1 MADDDVVAHRL
12 VPGPSR
18 GADSRGP
25 RAALNAQS
33 DLVPLPRVG
42 GEVRKPASLAES
54 FAGADPQADAERRR
68 ALRRMKVVALGF
80 LVGATVVFLGCRWA
94 QSGGTAPTWV
104 GYVGAAAEA
113 GMVGALA
120 DWFAVTALF
129 KHPLGIPIPHTAIIK
144 RKKDQLGEGL
154 GTFVRENFLSPQVV
168 ETKLRDA
175 QIAGRLGKWL
185 SDTSHAQRVAAET
198 ATVLR
203 VLVELLRDDDV
214 QQVIDRMIVRR
225 IAEPHWGPPVG
236 RVLATLLA
244 EHRQEALIQL
254 LADRAFQWS
263 LNAGEVIQR
272 VVERDSPSW
281 SPRFIDHLVGDRI
294 HRELMDFTDKVR
306 RNPDHELRRS
316 ATRFLFEFA
325 DDLQHDDA
333 TIARAEAVKEQL
345 MAREEVTNAAATAWK
360 TLKRLVLEGVDD
372 PSSALRTRVVDTV
385 VRIGESLRD
394 DAELRDK
401 VDNWIVRAAE
411 HLVAQYGVEIT
422 AIITDTIERWDAEE
436 ASRRIELHVGRDL
449 QFIRINGTVV
459 GSLAGLVIYAIAQLL
474 F

>member
-1 MADDDVVAHRL
+1 M
-12 VPGPSR
+12 
-18 GADSRGP
+18 
-25 RAALNAQS
+25 
-33 DLVPLPRVG
+33 
-42 GEVRKPASLAES
+42 
-54 FAGADPQADAERRR
+54 
-68 ALRRMKVVALGF
+68 VALSF
-80 LVGATVVFLGCRWA
+80 LIGATGVFLACRWA
-94 QSGGTAPTWV
+94 QAHTTLGTWV

-129 KHPLGIPIPHTAIIK
+129 RHPLGIPIPHTAIIK

-154 GTFVRENFLSPQVV
+154 GTFVRENFLSAEVV

-175 QIAGRLGKWL
+175 QVSGRLGKWL
-185 SDTSHAQRVAAET
+185 SEAVHAERVASET

-203 VLVELLRDDDV
+203 VLVELLRDEDV

-225 IAEPHWGPPVG
+225 IAEPQWGPPVG

-263 LNAGEVIQR
+263 LKAGEVIQR
-272 VVERDSPSW
+272 VVERDSPTW
-281 SPRFIDHLVGDRI
+281 SPRFVDHLVGDRI

-316 ATRFLFEFA
+316 ATRFLFDFA
-325 DDLQHDDA
+325 DDLQHDPD
-333 TIARAEAVKEQL
+333 TIARADAIKEQL
-345 MAREEVTNAAATAWK
+345 MARDEIANAAATAWK

-372 PSSALRTRVVDTV
+372 PSSALRTRIADTV

-394 DAELRDK
+394 DADLRDK
-401 VDNWIVRAAE
+401 VDNWLVRAAQ
-411 HLVAQYGVEIT
+411 HLVSQYGVEIT

-459 GSLAGLVIYAIAQLL
+459 GSLAGLVIYAVAQLL
-474 F
+474 V

>member
-1 MADDDVVAHRL
+1 VVVHRADA
-12 VPGPSR
+12 PGSPT
-18 GADSRGP
+18 RGP
-25 RAALNAQS
+25 DSITSTTSARPPRAS
-33 DLVPLPRVG
+33 F
-42 GEVRKPASLAES
+42 AES
-54 FAGADPQADAERRR
+54 FAGADPLADAERRV
-68 ALRRMKVVALGF
+68 ALRRMKMVALSF
-80 LVGATVVFLGCRWA
+80 LIGATGVFLACRWA
-94 QSGGTAPTWV
+94 QAHTSAGIWV

-154 GTFVRENFLSPQVV
+154 GTFVRENFLSPAVV

-175 QIAGRLGKWL
+175 QVPSRLGKWL
-185 SDTSHAQRVAAET
+185 SEPSHAERVASET
-198 ATVLR
+198 ATILR
-203 VLVELLRDDDV
+203 VLVELLRDEDV

-225 IAEPHWGPPVG
+225 IAEPQWGPPVG

-244 EHRQEALIQL
+244 ENRQEALIQL

-263 LNAGEVIQR
+263 LNAGEIIQR

-325 DDLQHDDA
+325 DDLQHDPD
-333 TIARAEAVKEQL
+333 TITRAEAVKEQL
-345 MAREEVTNAAATAWK
+345 MARDEIASAAATAWK
-360 TLKRLVLEGVDD
+360 TLKRLVLDGVDD
-372 PSSALRTRVVDTV
+372 PSSALRTRIADTA
-385 VRIGESLRD
+385 VRVGESLRD
-394 DAELRDK
+394 DADLRDK
-401 VDNWIVRAAE
+401 VDNWIVRAAQ
-411 HLVAQYGVEIT
+411 HLVSQYGVEIT
-422 AIITDTIERWDAEE
+422 AIITETIERWDAEE

-459 GSLAGLVIYAIAQLL
+459 GALAGLVIYAVAQL
-474 F
+474 FF

>member
-1 MADDDVVAHRL
+1 MVAHRADPSGARA
-12 VPGPSR
+12 PGLDVITPATPVR
-18 GADSRGP
+18 
-25 RAALNAQS
+25 RA
-33 DLVPLPRVG
+33 R
-42 GEVRKPASLAES
+42 ASFAES
-54 FAGADPQADAERRR
+54 FAGADPEADAQRRV
-68 ALRRMKVVALGF
+68 ALRRMKLVALSF
-80 LVGATVVFLGCRWA
+80 LIGATGVFLACRWA
-94 QSGGTAPTWV
+94 QAHGSTGVWV

-154 GTFVRENFLSPQVV
+154 GTFVRENFLSPAVV
-168 ETKLRDA
+168 ETKMRDA
-175 QIAGRLGKWL
+175 QVPGRLGKWL
-185 SDTSHAQRVAAET
+185 SEPSHAQRVAGET

-203 VLVELLRDDDV
+203 VLVELLRDDEI

-244 EHRQEALIQL
+244 ENRQEALIQL

-281 SPRFIDHLVGDRI
+281 SPRFVDHLVGDRI

-325 DDLQHDDA
+325 DDLQHDPD
-333 TIARAEAVKEQL
+333 TIARADAIKEQL
-345 MAREEVTNAAATAWK
+345 MARDEIAEAAATAWK
-360 TLKRLVLEGVDD
+360 TLKRLVLESVDD
-372 PSSALRTRVVDTV
+372 PSSALRTRITDTV
-385 VRIGESLRD
+385 VRVGESLRD

-401 VDNWIVRAAE
+401 VENWMVRAAQ
-411 HLVAQYGVEIT
+411 HLVSQYGVEIT
-422 AIITDTIERWDAEE
+422 AIITETIERWDAEE

-459 GSLAGLVIYAIAQLL
+459 GALAGLVIYAVAQLL

>member
-1 MADDDVVAHRL
+1 MAHRL
-12 VPGPSR
+12 SAGRPAAAAPPAPRRSFAESLA
-18 GADSRGP
+18 GADS
-25 RAALNAQS
+25 
-33 DLVPLPRVG
+33 V
-42 GEVRKPASLAES
+42 
-54 FAGADPQADAERRR
+54 ADAERRR
-68 ALRRMKVVALGF
+68 SLRRMKVVALSF
-80 LVGATVVFLGCRWA
+80 LIGASVVFLICTWA
-94 QSGGTAPTWV
+94 QSTGNAPDWV
-104 GYVGAAAEA
+104 GYVRAAAEA

-154 GTFVRENFLSPQVV
+154 GTFVRENFLSAEVV
-168 ETKLRDA
+168 SAKLRNA
-175 QIAGRLGKWL
+175 EVAGRLGKWL
-185 SDTSHAQRVAAET
+185 SDRSHAERVAAET

-203 VLVELLRDDDV
+203 VLVEMLRDEDV
-214 QQVIDRMIVRR
+214 QQVLDRMIVKRV
-225 IAEPHWGPPVG
+225 AEPQWGPPIG

-244 EHRQEALIQL
+244 EHRQEALLQL

-263 LNAGEVIQR
+263 LNAGPVIDR
-272 VVERDSPSW
+272 VIERDSPTW
-281 SPRFIDHLVGDRI
+281 SPRWVDHLVGDRI

-325 DDLQHDDA
+325 DDLQHDQA
-333 TIARAEAVKEQL
+333 TIERAENVKEQV
-345 MAREEVTNAAATAWK
+345 MAREEVTRAAETAW
-360 TLKRLVLEGVDD
+360 TAAKRILFESVDD
-372 PSSALRTRVVDTV
+372 PSSTLRTRIADSVML
-385 VRIGESLRD
+385 IGESLRD
-394 DAELRDK
+394 DADLRDK
-401 VDNWIVRAAE
+401 VDNWIIRAAQ

-422 AIITDTIERWDAEE
+422 AIITETIERWDADE

-459 GSLAGLVIYAIAQLL
+459 GALAGLVIYSVAQLI